1 MSKSTT
7 QNRYAVVSASN
18 TSAVRKTAATR
29 EQAREWKRSQAN
41 PSNYRILDRQYGEI
55 VS

>member
-1 MSKSTT
+1 MSKSSS

-18 TSAVRKTAATR
+18 TASVRKSAATR

-41 PSNYRILDRQYGEI
+41 PSSFRILDRQSGEI

>member
-1 MSKSTT
+1 MSNSTN

-18 TSAVRKTAATR
+18 TSAVRKTASTR

-41 PSNYRILDRQYGEI
+41 PSNFRILDRQQGSI